1 MNNAT
6 LPLSGAFKKSFYL
19 FFFALLS
26 VSFFFQSCSTGI
38 PIDYYSL
45 EQNESLKIDVL
56 NLMKRGGKNF
66 TSVSDDV
73 MNLKNKVNDLISY
86 ERDKGEKNLKTV
98 KMWET
103 MMDPNQKLL
112 GGFLNRWETEG
123 KLQGPFIKEAAGVV
137 SKNFDKIIKLESKK
151 KKG

>member
-1 MNNAT
+1 
-6 LPLSGAFKKSFYL
+6 
-19 FFFALLS
+19 
-26 VSFFFQSCSTGI
+26 
-38 PIDYYSL
+38 
-45 EQNESLKIDVL
+45 
-56 NLMKRGGKNF
+56 
-66 TSVSDDV
+66 

-123 KLQGPFIKEAAGVV
+123 KLNGPFIKEAAGVL
-137 SKNFDKIIKLESKK
+137 SLIHI
-151 KKG
+151 